1 MYDFEAG
8 NDLEQQIIH
17 IILASSDA
25 PTMLSAI
32 ARELGTIFNADACLI
47 LAQPDRGAQAKTGF
61 WQGGSDATF
70 SPELTTCVLSD
81 ATFAKIVGEIEEQGT
96 SEPQEI
102 RGKKTSSAL
111 LDCLASRILLV
122 QGTRDRDRVN
132 GLIILG
138 RAQIRSWSKTDR
150 EKLQNLAPWVA
161 LACDRARLQQQ
172 VGASNRY
179 QILLNHLSNTIRS
192 ASDLP
197 QILKS
202 ALVETTQ
209 ALQLH
214 RGWVFMLKYT
224 NPLYQSRDRADIPKA
239 TVNAIEQWSA
249 IPQDEL
255 SIQSAFTLA
264 DSPLF
269 SQAWSCAP
277 QPFAI
282 FDCSCEPILENIQK
296 LSSGLDPA
304 QSRALLFAPLMGRK
318 TSDTHPGTVLG
329 FLVFEDR
336 YPRTWQPEELDLI
349 AWISSQV
356 SSEIIHH
363 QALRRVQSMVDE
375 RTAQLTRSLE
385 VKAKLSEKMR
395 QQIEEL
401 KQLNQMKDSFL
412 STVQDELK
420 HPLTKMKMSIEMIKI
435 APEGERRQ
443 NYFKILE
450 DECIKE
456 IDLINDLLTL
466 QQLNTKQFKSHPQQI
481 DLQEVIRES
490 GQSFIKQWQ
499 EEGLDLALAI
509 DYPNFPLKL
518 YTDLNSLNSILS
530 QLLSNAGK
538 FSAPETTVR
547 LDVTPVSEGTE
558 RFIAIAVMNFGVE
571 ISPEAQKTIFNPF
584 ERNSQPLVSGSGTG
598 LGLALVKS
606 LVEHLNG
613 AIAVTSEPTDDP
625 QIFQTTFTLTL
636 PQAQF

>member
-1 MYDFEAG
+1 MYDLEAG
-8 NDLEQQIIH
+8 DDFGQQIIQ

-25 PTMLSAI
+25 QTMLSGI
-32 ARELGTIFNADACLI
+32 ARELGAILNADACLI

-61 WQGGSDATF
+61 WQDGSSVAF

-96 SEPQEI
+96 IKPQEI
-102 RGKKTSSAL
+102 RANKAPNAL
-111 LDCLASRILLV
+111 LDCLASRTLLV
-122 QGTRDRDRVN
+122 QGTRDRAN

-138 RAQIRSWSKTDR
+138 RAQARSWSKTDKK
-150 EKLQNLAPWVA
+150 KLQNIASWVA

-202 ALVETTQ
+202 ALEETAQ
-209 ALQLH
+209 ALQLY
-214 RGWVFMLKYT
+214 RGWVVMLKYT
-224 NPLYQSRDRADIPKA
+224 NPLYQSRDRQDIPKA

-255 SIQSAFTLA
+255 SIQSTFTLA

-282 FDCSCEPILENIQK
+282 FDCSCEPILENIEQ
-296 LSSGLDPA
+296 LSLGLDPA

-318 TSDTHPGTVLG
+318 TSDAHPGTVLG

-385 VKAKLSEKMR
+385 VKARLSEKMR

-420 HPLTKMKMSIEMIKI
+420 HPLTKMKMSIEMLKI
-435 APEGERRQ
+435 APEGDRQ
-443 NYFKILE
+443 QSYFKILE
-450 DECIKE
+450 DECSKE
-456 IDLINDLLTL
+456 INLINDLLTL
-466 QQLNTKQFKSHPQQI
+466 QQLDSKQFKSHPQQI
-481 DLQEVIRES
+481 DLPEVIRELE
-490 GQSFIKQWQ
+490 QSFIKQWQ
-499 EEGLDLALAI
+499 DEGFALTLAV

-518 YTDLNSLNSILS
+518 HTDLNSLNSILS

-538 FSAPETTVR
+538 FSTPETTVH
-547 LDVTPVSEGTE
+547 LGVTPISEGSE
-558 RFIAIAVMNFGVE
+558 RFITIAVTNFGTE
-571 ISPEAQKTIFNPF
+571 ISSAAKKTIFKPF
-584 ERNSQPLVSGSGTG
+584 EQNSPKSGSGHGTG

-606 LVEHLNG
+606 LVDHLNG

-636 PQAQF
+636 PQTQL